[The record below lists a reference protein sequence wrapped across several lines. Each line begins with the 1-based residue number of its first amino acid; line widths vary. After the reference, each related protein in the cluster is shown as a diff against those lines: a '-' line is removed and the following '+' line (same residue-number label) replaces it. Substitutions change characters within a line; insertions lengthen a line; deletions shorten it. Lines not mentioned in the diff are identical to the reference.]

1 MSTKNNG
8 EYYNLDKY
16 KDYSTGE
23 QRAFFSKY
31 TDPLTL
37 NFKLLIDFDAT
48 TGLFAAEENVNS
60 ALAYLKRIGPQENE
74 RYEMLKHWIDVF
86 KIFIQDY
93 DFLILEIIGLEII
106 QNAKAFEQFI
116 ENEDSIEIKIR
127 ETSDMLIQGLISTYR
142 HIWFDNRRGVEV
154 LPINLRRF
162 DINILVFSSGYF
174 NMLFYDDSPE
184 FKNEV
189 KNDSINERLIFPTIK
204 KLNDRTFKNVSSEKY
219 NHILFSIQGCSINNE
234 ESGKSFIETLSNE
247 MSSDYVKNT
256 LVFNFKFAE
265 YSGRFNN
272 IMGDMDFLKLL
283 TLMSAQNKVIN
294 TEKSTN
300 NGGVLTR
307 GKDGKMYRVKTEGG
321 IHMSDIKNSL
331 KNSVTDLKS
340 SLLKTVKTKANNQ
353 LNKITSKNSVIGDIL
368 SKMTPQYATQMIKNT
383 IDVGIN
389 KIETKYI
396 DNPLARINNMLF
408 QNFSN
413 NLIDIYKNSIP
424 TNSNIELIENTN
436 TLNKVDQTNYVPAS
450 KNNVQKGITFG
461 SENIYSRKGF

>member
-60 ALAYLKRIGPQENE
+60 ALAYLKRIGPQENK

-93 DFLILEIIGLEII
+93 DFLILEIVGLEII

-116 ENEDSIEIKIR
+116 EDEDRIEIKIR
-127 ETSDMLIQGLISTYR
+127 ETSDMLIQGLIATYR

-162 DINILVFSSGYF
+162 DINVLVFSSGYF

-184 FKNEV
+184 FKDEV

-219 NHILFSIQGCSINNE
+219 NHILFSIHGCSINNE

-256 LVFNFKFAE
+256 LVFNFRFAE

-294 TEKSTN
+294 TEKST
-300 NGGVLTR
+300 
-307 GKDGKMYRVKTEGG
+307 
-321 IHMSDIKNSL
+321 IKSTL
-331 KNSVTDLKS
+331 KNSATDLKS

>member
-1 MSTKNNG
+1 MSTENIGN
-8 EYYNLDKY
+8 YNLDKY

-60 ALAYLKRIGPQENE
+60 ALAYLKRIGPQENT
-74 RYEMLKHWIDVF
+74 RYEMLKHFIEVF
-86 KIFIQDY
+86 KTFIKDY
-93 DFLILEIIGLEII
+93 DFLILEIIGLDII
-106 QNAKAFEQFI
+106 HNAKAFEQFI
-116 ENEDSIEIKIR
+116 EEEDKIEVRIR
-127 ETSDMLIQGLISTYR
+127 ETSDMLIQGLLATYR
-142 HIWFDNRRGVEV
+142 HIWFDNKRGVEV
-154 LPINLRRF
+154 IPINLRRF
-162 DINILVFSSGYF
+162 NMNVLVFSAGYF

-184 FKNEV
+184 FKDEV
-189 KNDSINERLIFPTIK
+189 ENDSINERLIYPTIK
-204 KLNDRTFKNVSSEKY
+204 KLDDRTFKNVSSEKY

-234 ESGKSFIETLSNE
+234 ESGKSFVETVSNE

-256 LVFNFKFAE
+256 MVFNFRFAE

-283 TLMSAQNKVIN
+283 TLMSAQNKVMN
-294 TEKSTN
+294 ADKLDNESTS
-300 NGGVLTR
+300 LSSIL
-307 GKDGKMYRVKTEGG
+307 KDTLKN
-321 IHMSDIKNSL
+321 SFNSL
-331 KNSVTDLKS
+331 KTSTLQ
-340 SLLKTVKTKANNQ
+340 TVKSKAQNQ
-353 LNKITSKNSVIGDIL
+353 INKLTSKNSVIGDIL
-368 SKMTPQYATQMIKNT
+368 SKMNPEYATQMIQNT

-396 DNPLARINNMLF
+396 DDPISRINNMLF

-413 NLIDIYKNSIP
+413 DLIDIYKNSIP
-424 TNSNIELIENTN
+424 TNKNISLIENTN
-436 TLNKVDQTNYVPAS
+436 NNNDINSSNYVPIV

-461 SENIYSRKGF
+461 TANIYNRKGF